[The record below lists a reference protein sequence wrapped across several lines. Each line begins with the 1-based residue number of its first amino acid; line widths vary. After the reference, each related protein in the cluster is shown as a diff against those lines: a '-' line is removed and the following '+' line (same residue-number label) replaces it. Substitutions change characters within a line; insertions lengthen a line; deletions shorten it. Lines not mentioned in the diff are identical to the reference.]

1 MRTKTKSYSIIDIIT
16 RGTDHFIQKG
26 INNARLEIEWFLCDI
41 LNCQR
46 IDLYLRF
53 EEGMFNKDLV
63 KLRSMINR
71 RISGEPFQQI
81 LGKGS
86 FYGRDYKINQNVL
99 TPRPETEIL
108 IERLK
113 KNGKDKSLLDVG
125 TGSGC
130 IAITV
135 ALEQLA
141 DKIYATDT
149 SSYALQI
156 TRENMSNHSVSEIQ
170 LASHDFL
177 RQKFKTSF
185 N

>member
-1 MRTKTKSYSIIDIIT
+1 M
-16 RGTDHFIQKG
+16 
-26 INNARLEIEWFLCDI
+26 
-41 LNCQR
+41 
-46 IDLYLRF
+46 
-53 EEGMFNKDLV
+53 
-63 KLRSMINR
+63 
-71 RISGEPFQQI
+71 
-81 LGKGS
+81 
-86 FYGRDYKINQNVL
+86 
-99 TPRPETEIL
+99 
-108 IERLK
+108 ERLK
-113 KNGKDKSLLDVG
+113 KNGRDKSLLDVG

-149 SSYALQI
+149 SSYALKI

-185 N
+185 NW